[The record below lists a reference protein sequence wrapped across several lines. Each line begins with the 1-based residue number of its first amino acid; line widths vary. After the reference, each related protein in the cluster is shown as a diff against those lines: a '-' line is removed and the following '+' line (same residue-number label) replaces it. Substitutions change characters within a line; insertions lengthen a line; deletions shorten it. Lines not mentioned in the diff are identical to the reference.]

1 MTGTT
6 TPDPADGPD
15 AAREALDRA
24 ADELAVVVAEG
35 PDDAPDAP
43 AAGTAARAGDPDDVA
58 PGPDPEAPTGEGPG
72 A

>member
-1 MTGTT
+1 MTT

-24 ADELAVVVAEG
+24 ADALAAVVAEG
-35 PDDAPDAP
+35 PAEAPDAP
-43 AAGTAARAGDPDDVA
+43 ADAAASRAGDPDDVA